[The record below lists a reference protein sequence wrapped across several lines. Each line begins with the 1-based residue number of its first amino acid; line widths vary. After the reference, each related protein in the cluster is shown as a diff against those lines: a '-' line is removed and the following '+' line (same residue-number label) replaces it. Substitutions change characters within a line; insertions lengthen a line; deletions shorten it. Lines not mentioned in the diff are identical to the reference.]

1 MAISWERTDA
11 RLNAGGDVQKKKGTS
26 WFDVPL
32 NFDSQLVR

>member
-1 MAISWERTDA
+1 MLTNSSGMNT
-11 RLNAGGDVQKKKGTS
+11 KKGTS